1 VLHTV
6 ADPGGDPAKLKGGVG
21 LVLNQVSSSG
31 SGGVEDLLA
40 GAEWTVKDTRT
51 ATPWTRCG

>member
-21 LVLNQVSSSG
+21 LVLNQVSG

-51 ATPWTRCG
+51 ATPWTRCR